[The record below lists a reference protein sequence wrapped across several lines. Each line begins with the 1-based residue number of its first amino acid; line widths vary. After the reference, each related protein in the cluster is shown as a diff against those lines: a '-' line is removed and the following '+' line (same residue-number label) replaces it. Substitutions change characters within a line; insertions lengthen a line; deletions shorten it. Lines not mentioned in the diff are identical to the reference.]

1 MKSIR
6 LPGLILTALTFI
18 IAALA
23 TTTAQST
30 EIVPTPRPTQSAA
43 LDSKETTIRTF
54 RANDPD
60 IKDETPVIRD
70 EAQSAPVVY
79 IIEQQLPEVLRQAA
93 RRNGYEIKLTKRV
106 RGVLKKTQLPIEI
119 NAMMEKIAPQFDLK
133 WHYQNKQLFVSL
145 GSESASRLIYLGKM
159 DMEQLESAMKDAGI
173 KGDKYELSYVEESNS
188 VLVNGPVSYIAN
200 IELLAESYNK
210 NIDSGNKRI
219 KVIRYGNVD
228 E

>member
-1 MKSIR
+1 MKSILR
-6 LPGLILTALTFI
+6 PGIVLST
-18 IAALA
+18 LA
-23 TTTAQST
+23 GIVVAMTTISVQST

-54 RANDPD
+54 KANDPD
-60 IKDETPVIRD
+60 LNDKTPVIRD
-70 EAQSAPVVY
+70 EAQAAPVVY

-106 RGVLKKTQLPIEI
+106 RGVLKKTQLPIDI

-133 WHYQNKQLFVSL
+133 WHYQNRQLFVSL

-228 E
+228 K

>member
-1 MKSIR
+1 MMNIR
-6 LPGLILTALTFI
+6 IPGLILTALTFFV
-18 IAALA
+18 AALA

-54 RANDPD
+54 RAKDPD

-79 IIEQQLPEVLRQAA
+79 IIEQHLPEVLRQAA

-228 E
+228 D

>member
-6 LPGLILTALTFI
+6 LPGLILTALTIFV
-18 IAALA
+18 AALA

-60 IKDETPVIRD
+60 LEDETPVIRD